1 MTLIRKAGGLTKEA
15 FPQAAS
21 FTRQGKGKVFI
32 SIDRILR
39 AGNTYNN
46 IQLLPG
52 DNLFIPS
59 KDMTVE
65 IRLPNT
71 EAAEYAAF
79 SDEYRRESVH
89 VAYVAGKSAR
99 WYVKNMVGGYGE
111 NAKRSKTNVVY
122 ANGTVKDYKWFKP
135 FYRYPKVKP
144 GSMVVVGAKPVK
156 EEKEGRRSA
165 KISTGKNSLR
175 I

>member
-1 MTLIRKAGGLTKEA
+1 
-15 FPQAAS
+15 
-21 FTRQGKGKVFI
+21 
-32 SIDRILR
+32 
-39 AGNTYNN
+39 
-46 IQLLPG
+46 
-52 DNLFIPS
+52 
-59 KDMTVE
+59 MTVE

-135 FYRYPKVKP
+135 FYRYPKGKAWID
-144 GSMVVVGAKPVK
+144 GRCRFETCE
-156 EEKEGRRSA
+156 EEKERKRSNNQ
-165 KISTGKNSLR
+165 ISIGKSSLELHGTNH
-175 I
+175 ILINVVVLATQIP

>member
-1 MTLIRKAGGLTKEA
+1 
-15 FPQAAS
+15 
-21 FTRQGKGKVFI
+21 
-32 SIDRILR
+32 
-39 AGNTYNN
+39 
-46 IQLLPG
+46 
-52 DNLFIPS
+52 
-59 KDMTVE
+59 MTVE

-156 EEKEGRRSA
+156 EEKDKRTLQSDFRLAGV
-165 KISTGKNSLR
+165 LW
-175 I
+175 

>member
-1 MTLIRKAGGLTKEA
+1 
-15 FPQAAS
+15 
-21 FTRQGKGKVFI
+21 
-32 SIDRILR
+32 
-39 AGNTYNN
+39 
-46 IQLLPG
+46 
-52 DNLFIPS
+52 
-59 KDMTVE
+59 MTVE

-135 FYRYPKVKP
+135 FYRYPKGKAWID
-144 GSMVVVGAKPVK
+144 GRCRC
-156 EEKEGRRSA
+156 ETCEG
-165 KISTGKNSLR
+165 GEG
-175 I
+175 